1 MSWFYNVLFIVLS
14 IGCGYFVF
22 RSVTYFWQAYRQGR
36 ELLRDDVDV
45 QSLIFMLGFLIMGGL
60 LFLAGIGVYDPGIVP
75 QRS

>member
-1 MSWFYNVLFIVLS
+1 MSGFYNVLFIVLA
-14 IGCGYFVF
+14 IVCGGFVF
-22 RSVTYFWQAYRQGR
+22 SGFRYFLQAYRQGR

-45 QSLIFMLGFLIMGGL
+45 QSVIFMLGFLIMGVL